1 MPYRHIHCLPA
12 VHPSSALP
20 QASCFP
26 PLRCVYRCIST
37 KNGKQSG
44 RQRRGVR
51 MTSYADCTEECS
63 VVCSISVIVV
73 IFEYFFNHFL
83 YVLQALSTL
92 VHAHYHSV
100 RIYQYGCGIA
110 FYHILFYYWT
120 FKSQASMNVGPF
132 HFMFLDYR
140 LKGWYGVLY

>member
-1 MPYRHIHCLPA
+1 MVWLFCFIWLRLHVEWWRHPRLFLPQRFLCYVNDNKLQTCPNDINLLLSVCIPYRHTHCLPA

-20 QASCFP
+20 PESCFP

-37 KNGKQSG
+37 KNGKQLG

-51 MTSYADCTEECS
+51 MKSYADCTEECS

-83 YVLQALSTL
+83 YVLQALST
-92 VHAHYHSV
+92 
-100 RIYQYGCGIA
+100 
-110 FYHILFYYWT
+110 
-120 FKSQASMNVGPF
+120 
-132 HFMFLDYR
+132 
-140 LKGWYGVLY
+140 